1 MYGEPKTG
9 DRLFE
14 IVLEDIAYILAKFGV
29 TVIAWCTDDGPDG
42 KKMRRLLRNKYAW
55 MITTVC
61 WAHQINLVV
70 GDFLS
75 LKVDYR
81 VVIALALDVIKWFN
95 NHNRA
100 LFYLRSEQILTYDG
114 DFWALIL
121 PVITRWTAHY
131 LSTTRLLKIEDAMR
145 TCCRRYRTKL
155 LECAGRDADARTA
168 AFAVLEAVEA
178 DSFWQKVSQ

>member
-1 MYGEPKTG
+1 MSGEPKTG

-14 IVLEDIAYILAKFGV
+14 IVLEDIAYILAKF
-29 TVIAWCTDDGPDG
+29 
-42 KKMRRLLRNKYAW
+42 AW
-55 MITTVC
+55 MITTLC

-70 GDFLS
+70 GEFLS
-75 LKVDYR
+75 LKVEYR
-81 VVIALALDVIKWFN
+81 VVIALTLDVIKWFN
-95 NHNRA
+95 NYNRA

-131 LSTTRLLKIEDAMR
+131 LSTIRLLKIEDAMW

-155 LECAGRDADARTA
+155 LEYPGRDADARTA
-168 AFAVLEAVEA
+168 GFAVLETVEA

>member
-1 MYGEPKTG
+1 MSGEPKTG

-14 IVLEDIAYILAKFGV
+14 IVLEDIAYILAKF
-29 TVIAWCTDDGPDG
+29 T
-42 KKMRRLLRNKYAW
+42 W

-70 GDFLS
+70 GEFLS
-75 LKVDYR
+75 LKVEYR
-81 VVIALALDVIKWFN
+81 VVIALTLDIIKWFN
-95 NHNRA
+95 NYNRA

-131 LSTTRLLKIEDAMR
+131 LSTIRLLKIEDAMW
-145 TCCRRYRTKL
+145 TCYWRYRTKL
-155 LECAGRDADARTA
+155 LEYPGRDADARTA
-168 AFAVLEAVEA
+168 GFAVLETVEA